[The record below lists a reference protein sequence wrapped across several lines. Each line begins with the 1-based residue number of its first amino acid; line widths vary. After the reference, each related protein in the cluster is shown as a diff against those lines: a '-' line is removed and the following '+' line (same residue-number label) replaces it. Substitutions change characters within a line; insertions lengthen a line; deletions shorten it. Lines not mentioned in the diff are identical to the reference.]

1 MRQLCLTAGVTTG
14 AFYKHFTS
22 KEALFEEIIQPHINA
37 LINMYNE
44 EFTKYLL
51 NLENID
57 IEKSWR
63 ENFNE
68 LDPFINYIFE
78 NKRIFDL
85 ILFQSA
91 GTKYQ
96 DIVEKITSFV
106 TKKTV
111 CCLDKLKTIG
121 MINQNLVF
129 NEEEIH
135 FYIYSFYATFYD
147 ILKHSYS
154 KEKTML
160 LTRRLYQ
167 FSVPGWIELLS

>member
-1 MRQLCLTAGVTTG
+1 
-14 AFYKHFTS
+14 
-22 KEALFEEIIQPHINA
+22 
-37 LINMYNE
+37 MYNE

-85 ILFQSA
+85 VLFQS
-91 GTKYQ
+91 
-96 DIVEKITSFV
+96 VEPNIKILLKNYIICD
-106 TKKTV
+106 KKIV

>member
-1 MRQLCLTAGVTTG
+1 MLDRRRNYGC
-14 AFYKHFTS
+14 FYKHFTS

-85 ILFQSA
+85 VLFNQLEPNIKILL
-91 GTKYQ
+91 KNYIIC
-96 DIVEKITSFV
+96 D
-106 TKKTV
+106 KKTV

-160 LTRRLYQ
+160 LTRRLYR

>member
-1 MRQLCLTAGVTTG
+1 
-14 AFYKHFTS
+14 
-22 KEALFEEIIQPHINA
+22 
-37 LINMYNE
+37 
-44 EFTKYLL
+44 
-51 NLENID
+51 
-57 IEKSWR
+57 
-63 ENFNE
+63 
-68 LDPFINYIFE
+68 
-78 NKRIFDL
+78 DL

>member
-1 MRQLCLTAGVTTG
+1 M
-14 AFYKHFTS
+14 
-22 KEALFEEIIQPHINA
+22 
-37 LINMYNE
+37 
-44 EFTKYLL
+44 
-51 NLENID
+51 
-57 IEKSWR
+57 
-63 ENFNE
+63 
-68 LDPFINYIFE
+68 
-78 NKRIFDL
+78 
-85 ILFQSA
+85 
-91 GTKYQ
+91 
-96 DIVEKITSFV
+96 

-135 FYIYSFYATFYD
+135 IARAFLKNAPYD

>member
-1 MRQLCLTAGVTTG
+1 MTAGVTTG

-85 ILFQSA
+85 VLFNQLEPNIKILL
-91 GTKYQ
+91 
-96 DIVEKITSFV
+96 
-106 TKKTV
+106 KK
-111 CCLDKLKTIG
+111 LHHL
-121 MINQNLVF
+121 
-129 NEEEIH
+129 
-135 FYIYSFYATFYD
+135 
-147 ILKHSYS
+147 
-154 KEKTML
+154 
-160 LTRRLYQ
+160 
-167 FSVPGWIELLS
+167 